1 MSWAS
6 SEAVGL
12 LVFLLPGFVAAAI
25 FYSLTSFPR
34 PGAFDRVVVALIFTA
49 VGQTVAEYALPA
61 IIGPSGETPA
71 TEAWKKPLFPLLV
84 AVALGLG
91 AAVLSNTD
99 FLHRLLRR
107 VRLTRETSYPSEWY
121 STFAQMGDR
130 HYIVLHLAGERRL
143 YGYAEE
149 WPSNPQRGHFRIA
162 EPKWLDDEGEET
174 PAEGVSA
181 VLIPATEVSMI
192 EFMPFSYGNGD

>member
-49 VGQTVAEYALPA
+49 VGQMIAEYGLPA
-61 IIGPSGETPA
+61 IIGSSGETPA
-71 TEAWKKPLFPLLV
+71 TAAWKFLLPLLV

-99 FLHRLLRR
+99 FLHWLLRR
-107 VRLTRETSYPSEWY
+107 IRLTRETSYPSEWY
-121 STFAQMGDR
+121 STFARMGDG

-149 WPSNPQRGHFRIA
+149 WPSNPERGHFRIT
-162 EPKWLDDEGEET
+162 EPEWLNDEGGRT

-181 VLIPATEVSMI
+181 VLIPATQVTMI
-192 EFMPFSYGNGD
+192 EFMPFSYRNGG

>member
-12 LVFLLPGFVAAAI
+12 LTYLLPGFVAAAI

-49 VGQTVAEYALPA
+49 VGQTIAEYGLPA
-61 IIGPSGETPA
+61 ITGLSGETPA
-71 TEAWKKPLFPLLV
+71 TGAWKFLLPLLV

-121 STFAQMGDR
+121 STFALMGDS
-130 HYIVLHLAGERRL
+130 HWIVLHLAGERRL

-149 WPSNPQRGHFRIA
+149 WPGDPERGHFRIA
-162 EPKWLDDEGEET
+162 DPEWLDDEDKRK
-174 PAEGVSA
+174 PAKGVSA
-181 VLIPATEVSMI
+181 VLIPATQVTMI
-192 EFMPFSYGNGD
+192 EFMPFGYRNGG

>member
-49 VGQTVAEYALPA
+49 VGQTITEYGFPALA
-61 IIGPSGETPA
+61 DTGE
-71 TEAWKKPLFPLLV
+71 WKPLLSLLV
-84 AVALGLG
+84 TVVLGLG
-91 AAVLSNTD
+91 AAILSNTD
-99 FLHRLLRR
+99 LLHRLFRWAR
-107 VRLTRETSYPSEWY
+107 FTRETSYPSEWY
-121 STFAQMGDR
+121 STFAQMGDS
-130 HYIVLHLAGERRL
+130 HWIVLHLAGERRL
-143 YGYAEE
+143 YGYAKE
-149 WPSNPQRGHFRIA
+149 WPSNPQRGHFRIT
-162 EPKWLDDEGEET
+162 EPEWLGDEGERT

-181 VLIPATEVSMI
+181 VLIPATEVTMI
-192 EFMPFSYGNGD
+192 EFMPVSYRNGG

>member
-49 VGQTVAEYALPA
+49 VGQTIAEYGLPA
-61 IIGPSGETPA
+61 ITGPSGGTPA
-71 TEAWKKPLFPLLV
+71 WKPLLPLLV

-107 VRLTRETSYPSEWY
+107 AHLTRETSFPSEWY
-121 STFAQMGDR
+121 STFARMGDS
-130 HYIVLHLAGERRL
+130 HWIVLHLAGERRL
-143 YGYAEE
+143 YGYAKE
-149 WPSNPQRGHFRIA
+149 WPSNPERGHFRIT
-162 EPKWLDDEGEET
+162 EPEWLSGEGERT

-181 VLIPATEVSMI
+181 VLIPVTEVTMI
-192 EFMPFSYGNGD
+192 EFMPFSYGNGG